1 MLADRHPQAYRQL
14 YGKVD
19 YRFAR
24 SWKVPL
30 LKSGPGVERINP
42 HMVNVQPPFGIQLGL
57 AHFKFYPGLDGRIA
71 DALERR
77 AHYLGAIEYEF
88 LKAVVEHFADERLI
102 CRQSRQYR
110 APRDLQVADLI
121 WAR

>member
-1 MLADRHPQAYRQL
+1 L

-30 LKSGPGVERINP
+30 LKSGAGIQRVDP
-42 HMVNVQPPFGIQLGL
+42 HMVNVQPPFDIQLAL
-57 AHFKFYPGLDGRIA
+57 AHFKFYPGLDRRIA

-77 AHYLGAIEYEF
+77 GHYLGSIEYEF
-88 LKAVVEHFADERLI
+88 LRFAVDHLADERLI

-110 APRDLQVADLI
+110 TPRDLHLPGLI
-121 WAR
+121 WVK